1 MNYLLDSNTLSD
13 FYDRES
19 SGHGA
24 IFRRLSGLLDDAQV
38 LMSVLSLYEFEY
50 GYANAADALRPSI
63 RAKIT
68 ETQEDFEVLPLSR
81 DGASVFG
88 EIKQVLRKKQGI
100 SAENI
105 KKHNIDL
112 MFAAEA
118 RVHDCI
124 LVSADGIFKD
134 IREFMPELKLENWL

>member
-24 IFRRLSGLLDDAQV
+24 IFRRLSGLPDDAQV

-68 ETQEDFEVLPLSR
+68 EAQEDFEVLPLSR

-88 EIKQVLRKKQGI
+88 EIKQVLRKNRGLARKI
-100 SAENI
+100 SRSI
-105 KKHNIDL
+105 I
-112 MFAAEA
+112 
-118 RVHDCI
+118 
-124 LVSADGIFKD
+124 ST
-134 IREFMPELKLENWL
+134 

>member
-19 SGHGA
+19 GGHEA
-24 IFRRLSGLLDDAQV
+24 IFCQLSVLPDDARV

-50 GYANAADALRPSI
+50 GYANVDDALRPSI

-68 ETQEDFEVLPLSR
+68 EAGEDFEVLPLSR
-81 DGASVFG
+81 EGDGVFG
-88 EIKQVLRKKQGI
+88 EIKQSLRKRRGI
-100 SAENI
+100 SGENI
-105 KKHNIDL
+105 KKHNIDV

-118 RVHDCI
+118 LAHRCI
-124 LVSADGIFKD
+124 PVSADRVFRD
-134 IREFMPELKLENWL
+134 IREFRPELMLENWL

>member
-19 SGHGA
+19 SGHEA
-24 IFRRLSGLLDDAQV
+24 FFRQLSTLPDDAQV

-50 GYANAADALRPSI
+50 SYANANDALRSSI

-68 ETQEDFEVLPLSR
+68 EAQEDFEVLPLSR
-81 DGASVFG
+81 EGASVFG
-88 EIKQVLRKKQGI
+88 EIKQALRKKRGI

-118 RVHDCI
+118 VVHSCI
-124 LVSADGIFKD
+124 LVSVDGVFKD
-134 IREFMPELKLENWL
+134 IREFRPELKLENWL